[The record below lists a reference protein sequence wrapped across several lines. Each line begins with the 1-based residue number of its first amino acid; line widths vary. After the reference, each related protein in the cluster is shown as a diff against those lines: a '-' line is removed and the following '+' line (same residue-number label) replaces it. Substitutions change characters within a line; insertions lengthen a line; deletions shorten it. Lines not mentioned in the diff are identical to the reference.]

1 MLKFSLGVLNKKQ
14 NLKNKESCEIL
25 CGNVAHENNLLAQ
38 VSWPI
43 DLQFKLYFK
52 NLLYFLC

>member
-38 VSWPI
+38 VS
-43 DLQFKLYFK
+43 
-52 NLLYFLC
+52 